1 MIFCLICFL
10 FHLLFTLGFV
20 KQITGF
26 DWCTK
31 CKRGWYQTQR
41 GQKTCKECPKGYYC
55 PVSNQDHFS
64 MCLLVVGKGC

>member
-10 FHLLFTLGFV
+10 FHLLSTLGFV
-20 KQITGF
+20 KQVAGF
-26 DWCTK
+26 DCCKK

-41 GQKTCKECPKGYYC
+41 GQKTCKKCPKGCYC

-64 MCLLVVGKGC
+64 MCLVIDSGW